1 MLSCSVLTTV
11 CELTDRIYKIARIE
25 NEGGVVEKGK
35 RMSDVASHTLSVG
48 PLNSLHHLT
57 PRQLQI
63 ASLASQGFSNKEVGR
78 QLNVSE
84 GTVKLHLHSIYTRLG
99 LRNRTELASI
109 VLSSR

>member
-1 MLSCSVLTTV
+1 
-11 CELTDRIYKIARIE
+11 
-25 NEGGVVEKGK
+25 
-35 RMSDVASHTLSVG
+35 MSDVTWGTTEWSSEK
-48 PLNSLHHLT
+48 LHHLT

-78 QLNVSE
+78 RLNLSE

-109 VLSSR
+109 LFSLPGRHVTTAN